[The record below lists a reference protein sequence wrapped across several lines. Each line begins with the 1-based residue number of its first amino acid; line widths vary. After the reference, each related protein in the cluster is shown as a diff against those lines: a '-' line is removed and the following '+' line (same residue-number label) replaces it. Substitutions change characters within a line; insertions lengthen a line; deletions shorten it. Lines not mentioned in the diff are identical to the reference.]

1 MAKEN
6 SGVKIE
12 YSGYSKQVEITIEG
26 GYDPS
31 STGTDLTKRD
41 VRKYTTAFVR
51 NSGSGASA
59 TSNSLLVLGNQ
70 TNIIFDGCTFN
81 GQYGLSDAGSVRAV
95 FVAAGGGDATLQLN
109 NCVIKNFNRGSM
121 VEQMVEQPLKYQ
133 REESC

>member
-1 MAKEN
+1 M
-6 SGVKIE
+6 KIE

-41 VRKYTTAFVR
+41 VAKYTTAFVR
-51 NSGSGASA
+51 NTSSGASA

-70 TNIIFDGCTFN
+70 INIIFDGCTFN
-81 GQYGLSDAGSVRAV
+81 GQYELSDAGSVRAV

-121 VEQMVEQPLKYQ
+121 VEQMAEQLLKYQ

>member
-41 VRKYTTAFVR
+41 ISKYTTAFVR
-51 NSGSGASA
+51 NTGSGASA

-81 GQYGLSDAGSVRAV
+81 GQYGL
-95 FVAAGGGDATLQLN
+95 
-109 NCVIKNFNRGSM
+109 
-121 VEQMVEQPLKYQ
+121 KYQ
-133 REESC
+133 RGESC